1 MISDEYVE
9 IEFLYNIN
17 HLKNLE
23 NIFVYGLLSRNEL
36 KKSNCLNNEDI
47 SNSSVQSRRAKK
59 RVDKEGHT
67 LHDYANLYFDARNP
81 MMYYEVCHVDIN
93 CLCVICVDKKV
104 LDLKNTLVTDSNA
117 SKDMA
122 MIMSPEEGVD
132 LINFDKVKMRYW
144 NHEDPSIKVENIGIK
159 CAEVLVF
166 NNIPKEYFKRIKV
179 CTDIAKEKVESLNL
193 GIKVEIDRDIFFK

>member
-1 MISDEYVE
+1 MISDEYIE

-36 KKSNCLNNEDI
+36 KKSNFLNNEDI
-47 SNSSVQSRRAKK
+47 SNSSVQNRRANK
-59 RVDKEGHT
+59 RIDKEGHT

-122 MIMSPEEGVD
+122 MIMSPEEGIE

-144 NHEDPSIKVENIGIK
+144 NHEDPSIKAENIGIK

-193 GIKVEIDRDIFFK
+193 GIKVEIDRDIFFR